1 MPSQKQSKRRRQVA
15 KAPPPPPTRTARRQ
29 ASPRVLIAA
38 IVIIVLIVVA
48 VVLGVVLIGGGSSSG
63 SSNGSSNVSKLPD
76 SADVQQLLAGIPQ
89 HGNVLGKPSAPV
101 NMVEYIDLQCPY
113 CQQFE
118 TTVMPSLISRYVR
131 KGKLK
136 VENRTV
142 AFIGP
147 DSVRGRAAALAAGDQ
162 NKQFNFMQ
170 LLYDNQGVENTGW
183 LNDDMVKAAASSIPG
198 LSVDRL
204 LSDRNSSAIG
214 DRASALDSEAT
225 AAGINKTP
233 TVLVGKTGAT
243 PKAVALRSPTDEAS
257 VVAAIAAA
265 SR

>member
-1 MPSQKQSKRRRQVA
+1 MPSQKQSKRRRQA
-15 KAPPPPPTRTARRQ
+15 ARAPLPPTQTGRRQ
-29 ASPRVLIAA
+29 ATPRVLIMG
-38 IVIIVLIVVA
+38 IVIIVALVTAI
-48 VVLGVVLIGGGSSSG
+48 VLGVIFAGNGSSGGSSS
-63 SSNGSSNVSKLPD
+63 SATKLPD

-89 HGNVLGKPSAPV
+89 QGNVLGKPSAPV
-101 NMVEYIDLQCPY
+101 TMVEYVDLQCPF

-136 VENRTV
+136 VEARTV

-147 DSVRGRAAALAAGDQ
+147 DSVRGRAAALAAGNQ

-183 LNDDMVKAAASSIPG
+183 LSDNMVKSAASSITG
-198 LSVDRL
+198 LDVNRL
-204 LSDRNSSAIG
+204 LSERNSSAVS
-214 DRASALDSEAT
+214 DRARGLDSEAT
-225 AAGINKTP
+225 AAGISKTP
-233 TVLVGKTGAT
+233 TILVGKTGST
-243 PKAVALRSPTDEAS
+243 PNEVTLTSPTDKAS
-257 VVAAIAAA
+257 VAAAIAAA